1 MPVEATGPTI
11 PKLQLK
17 LFRIKKQKKA
27 LMLVASRLQN
37 FMPNQ
42 FSCVLK
48 GWSFKRETTLL
59 LFLFLVLLLLTCA
72 LQAPAR
78 TCVSSCSFDLQSLAR
93 MTRTKREVARAQS
106 LHFS

>member
-42 FSCVLK
+42 FSCVSK
-48 GWSFKRETTLL
+48 GCASNAAENVLGSIPRTA
-59 LFLFLVLLLLTCA
+59 LFVLLSKFHG
-72 LQAPAR
+72 
-78 TCVSSCSFDLQSLAR
+78 SSRSLR
-93 MTRTKREVARAQS
+93 LIGPTWVNKLEFQRKIS
-106 LHFS
+106 